1 MIDEPKIIKRDL
13 NKLSFN
19 ENKNLFGSLINEIY
33 ELFFNTLPFLTSFFI
48 FFTPTVF
55 ICYLNI
61 NTVPFWFLSQGS
73 SPNFNVTINKESLYL
88 WLH

>member
-13 NKLSFN
+13 NRLSFN

-33 ELFFNTLPFLTSFFI
+33 ELFFNTLPFLTSFLI

-55 ICYLNI
+55 ICYFNI
-61 NTVPFWFLSQGS
+61 NTVPFLVS
-73 SPNFNVTINKESLYL
+73 VTGVKP
-88 WLH
+88 

>member
-13 NKLSFN
+13 NRLSFN

-33 ELFFNTLPFLTSFFI
+33 ELFFNTLPFLTSFLI
-48 FFTPTVF
+48 FFTPHVF
-55 ICYLNI
+55 ICYFNI

-73 SPNFNVTINKESLYL
+73 IPNLNVTINKESLYL